1 MIGEDYYPQNVS
13 AFKVNSEAIP
23 ATVLSVE
30 WGVGRTGKLT
40 PVVHITPTDIN
51 GATVSKATG
60 FNARFIELN
69 TIAQGAVIGIQRSGD
84 VIPNITECILVPTN
98 TTEFLPNNCPYC
110 NTPLEFS
117 KTGIDLYCPNEYC
130 TEKMIYVIENF
141 LLSYGC
147 EEITSTTLKNLNITF
162 NSDLFTAI
170 SELFSLTVPDI
181 MKIEG
186 FGESRANQ
194 IVTEIRKCLN
204 TTPDK
209 MLKSFGISGIGNT
222 ISKTLTNLY
231 SMDELF
237 TMPAEK
243 FVDIEGMGLVLS
255 NNLVDGLRKNLPL
268 YLFLLTR
275 GLEFKELDSNKF
287 KGKSFTLTGKSTMK
301 RDDIVNFIESNGG
314 MVKSISKTTSY
325 LVTNDPNSSSSKTK
339 KAREYGTKII
349 SYDELMNF

>member
-1 MIGEDYYPQNVS
+1 
-13 AFKVNSEAIP
+13 
-23 ATVLSVE
+23 
-30 WGVGRTGKLT
+30 
-40 PVVHITPTDIN
+40 
-51 GATVSKATG
+51 
-60 FNARFIELN
+60 
-69 TIAQGAVIGIQRSGD
+69 
-84 VIPNITECILVPTN
+84 
-98 TTEFLPNNCPYC
+98 
-110 NTPLEFS
+110 
-117 KTGIDLYCPNEYC
+117 
-130 TEKMIYVIENF
+130 
-141 LLSYGC
+141 
-147 EEITSTTLKNLNITF
+147 
-162 NSDLFTAI
+162 
-170 SELFSLTVPDI
+170 